1 MWIIATDGTA
11 PDFSESPVNIII
23 SQTEYAGSPVKS
35 FTGNLTRAVTAAAE
49 NGMDAVLIMEDD
61 DWYAPTYVEKME
73 ETLRLAEVIG
83 NKPTASMNVV
93 SGSVKNTKHGY
104 IVLAQ
109 LGFARSQ
116 FALFK
121 AAVEECR
128 AKNENGVD
136 KAFFALTRKQNVRCE
151 TLLEPHL
158 YVGLKGIYDIESKT
172 PQGFT
177 EQHRRHKKYFKGHF
191 LRLLYLFNK
200 TKKREHEQMV
210 YEKLCREMGEK
221 DAAVYRKIIGG
232 AKQTEWEDSIQITTN
247 KMTSA

>member
-1 MWIIATDGTA
+1 MWIIATDGDA
-11 PDFSESPVNIII
+11 PDFSESPVNILI
-23 SQTEYAGSPVKS
+23 SQAEYAGSPVKS
-35 FTGNLTRAVTAAAE
+35 FTGNLIRAVTAAAE

-73 ETLRLAEVIG
+73 ETLAQAEVIG

-136 KAFFALTRKQNVRCE
+136 KAFFALMRKQNVRCE

-158 YVGLKGIYDIESKT
+158 YVGLKGIYDMKSRT

-177 EQHRRHKKYFKGHF
+177 EQHRRHKKYFKGQF
-191 LRLLYLFNK
+191 LQLLYILNK
-200 TKKREHEQMV
+200 AKKREHEQMV
-210 YEKLCREMGEK
+210 YEKLCHEMGKK
-221 DAAVYRKIIGG
+221 DAAVYRKIIEG
-232 AKQTEWEDSIQITTN
+232 AKQTEWEEDVSKTLT
-247 KMTSA
+247 KRTSQ